1 MRRISIIASRKK
13 QGKFIAA
20 PVVSGNTSIG
30 SVLTVTNGVFVGPTS
45 TYTYQWFLEGSPIA
59 GATSNTY
66 TLPDLSNGI
75 LRCVVKATNSKG
87 SVKST
92 SNFFTIRNSF
102 NFVIKTD
109 NISTG
114 SSTAAQFKLPLVSTG
129 TYNCR
134 VYWGDGTSD
143 TITSWNQAQ
152 TTHTYA
158 TTGTYNVYIAGTI
171 TGLSF
176 NNTGDRLKILS
187 VQWWGPLRPGASTAV
202 FMGCGNLMLDN
213 VRDVLDTT
221 GMTSFYYLFQN
232 CVSLVKV
239 NHINEWNTSGITYM
253 GQVFDSCI
261 NFNDNIGNW
270 NMSNVTTF
278 DRMFAHAGK
287 FNNGGSDSINN
298 WDTANVT
305 FMRYMFG
312 TDGTVPGGTY
322 TSFNQPIG
330 NWNTSK
336 VTNMN
341 AMFYRNTAFNQ
352 DIGTKAVTKNGI
364 TYTAWNTSEV
374 TDMAFMFASNAATGV
389 AVPPSNFNNGGS
401 DSIKNWNTSKAT
413 LINGMFNANPVFN
426 QDIGTKVVTVNG
438 STYTAWDTLNVTNMS
453 FMFNSYL
460 NTSES
465 FGVFNNG
472 GSDSIKNWN
481 TSKVT
486 TLVAFCQRQAF
497 FNQDVGTKVVTV
509 GGNTYTAWNIENVTS
524 LSNAF
529 SCSSIVKAGSF
540 NNGGSDSIRNWNT
553 SKVTTMASLF
563 NCQQSFNQPIGTRVS
578 TINGVTYTA
587 WDTLNVTSMSG
598 MLNGYTT
605 ANTLSG
611 VFNNGGSTA
620 IGNWNTSKVT
630 TISALFQNQP
640 FFNQPINTTS
650 TTVNGVT
657 YNAWDTL
664 NVTNMSNVF
673 GVYRDVGIFNQPVN
687 NWNTSK
693 VTTTNSMFRGQVNFD
708 KTIGTKQVTVGAST
722 YNAWDTLNVT
732 DMAGMFNAS
741 LLNSDAQGVFN
752 NGGNN
757 EIRNLNTSKVTS
769 FFNMFKNQPLF
780 NQNLRKGSVT
790 VGASTYTAWD
800 TLEATNMSYMFFNK
814 TGNTV
819 SHFNQNI
826 GNWNTAKVTDMTA
839 MFYNAAAF
847 NQNLNS
853 WNVSLVTSFNSSTVL
868 NETFADGIG
877 LSTANYDNL
886 LEGWSLRPVL
896 ANKVISFG
904 TTKYSV
910 AAAPERAILTS
921 APNNWTIIDGG
932 QI

>member
-1 MRRISIIASRKK
+1 MRRIISSRKK
-13 QGKFIAA
+13 QGQFIAA

-30 SVLTVTNGVFVGPTS
+30 SVLSVTDGVFDGPTS
-45 TYTYQWFLEGSPIA
+45 TYTYQWFLEGSPIS
-59 GATSNTY
+59 GATANTY
-66 TLPDLSNGI
+66 TLPDISNGI

-129 TYNCR
+129 TYNCT

-143 TITSWNQAQ
+143 TITTWDQAQ

-158 TTGTYNVYIAGTI
+158 TTGTYNVYIAGTV
-171 TGLSF
+171 TGWTF

-187 VQWWGPLRPGASTAV
+187 IGWWGPLRPGDNTAI

-221 GMTSFYYLFQN
+221 GMTSFFRLLHS
-232 CVSLVKV
+232 CTRLVRV
-239 NHINEWNTSGITYM
+239 NRINEWNTSSITNM
-253 GQVFDSCI
+253 FSVFDGNI
-261 NFNDNIGNW
+261 NFDDNISNW
-270 NMSNVTTF
+270 NTSNVTTF
-278 DRMFAHAGK
+278 ELMFVHAAK
-287 FNNGGSDSINN
+287 FNNGGSPDINK
-298 WDTANVT
+298 WDTSNAT
-305 FMRYMFG
+305 SMRFMFG
-312 TDGTVPGGTY
+312 ADGTVPGGTY
-322 TSFNQPIG
+322 TSFNQPIS

-336 VTNMN
+336 VTNMS
-341 AMFYRNTAFNQ
+341 AMFARNTAFNQ
-352 DIGTKAVTKNGI
+352 DIGTKVVTVNGV
-364 TYTAWNTSEV
+364 TYTAWDTLNV
-374 TDMAFMFASNAATGV
+374 TDMSSMFQSAAATGV
-389 AVPPSNFNNGGS
+389 AVPPSKFNNGGS
-401 DSIKNWNTSKAT
+401 DSIKNWNTSKVT
-413 LINGMFNANPVFN
+413 LMNSMFSGNPVFN
-426 QDIGTKVVTVNG
+426 YDIGTKVVTVNG
-438 STYTAWDTLNVTNMS
+438 VTYTAWDTLNVTSMS
-453 FMFNSYL
+453 FMFNSFL
-460 NTSES
+460 NTADS
-465 FGVFNNG
+465 FGIFNNG
-472 GSDSIKNWN
+472 GSNSIKNWN

-529 SCSSIVKAGSF
+529 TSNSSVRAGSF
-540 NNGGSDSIRNWNT
+540 NNGGSDSIKHWNT

-587 WDTLNVTSMSG
+587 WDTLNVTNMSG
-598 MLNGYTT
+598 MLNAYTT

-611 VFNNGGSTA
+611 VFNSGGSSA

-630 TISALFQNQP
+630 TFAAMFQNQP
-640 FFNQPINTTS
+640 LFNRDINTTV
-650 TTVNGVT
+650 TTINGVT
-657 YNAWDTL
+657 YTAWDTL

-673 GVYRDVGIFNQPVN
+673 GVYRNTGIFNQN
-687 NWNTSK
+687 IDNWNTSK
-693 VTTTNSMFRGQVNFD
+693 VTTMQSMFRGQILYD
-708 KTIGTKQVTVGAST
+708 KSVGTKQVTVGAST
-722 YNAWDTLNVT
+722 YTAWDTLNVT
-732 DMAGMFNAS
+732 DMSSMFNAN

-752 NGGNN
+752 NSSFNS
-757 EIRNLNTSKVTS
+757 IRNFNTSKVKT
-769 FFNMFKNQPLF
+769 FLNMFKNQPLF
-780 NQNLRKGSVT
+780 NQNLRTFSVT
-790 VGASTYTAWD
+790 IGASTYNAWD

-814 TGNTV
+814 TGNAV
-819 SHFNQNI
+819 SQFNQNI

-839 MFYNAAAF
+839 MFYNAASF

-853 WNVSLVTSFNSSTVL
+853 WNVSLVTSFNSSTIL

-877 LSTANYDNL
+877 LSTTDYDNL
-886 LEGWSLRPVL
+886 LEGWSSRPVL

-904 TTKYSV
+904 TTKYSA

>member
-1 MRRISIIASRKK
+1 MRRIISSRKK
-13 QGKFIAA
+13 QGQFIAA

-30 SVLTVTNGVFVGPTS
+30 SVLSVTNGVFDGPTS
-45 TYTYQWFLEGSPIA
+45 TYTYQWFLEGSPIS
-59 GATSNTY
+59 GATANTY

-75 LRCVVKATNSKG
+75 LRCVVKATNGRG

-129 TYNCR
+129 TYNCT

-143 TITSWNQAQ
+143 TITTWNQAQ

-158 TTGTYNVYIAGTI
+158 TAGTYNVYVAGTV
-171 TGLSF
+171 TGWTF

-187 VQWWGPLRPGASTAV
+187 VGWWGSLRPGDNTAI

-232 CVSLVKV
+232 CTSLVKV
-239 NHINEWNTSGITYM
+239 NRINEWNTSGITYM
-253 GQVFDSCI
+253 GQAFDSCI

-278 DRMFAHAGK
+278 DRMFSHAGK
-287 FNNGGSDSINN
+287 FNNGGSPDINN

-312 TDGTVPGGTY
+312 TDGSVPGGTY

-341 AMFYRNTAFNQ
+341 AMFTRNTAFNQ
-352 DIGTKAVTKNGI
+352 DIGTKVVIKNGI
-364 TYTAWNTSEV
+364 TYTAWDTLNV
-374 TDMAFMFASNAATGV
+374 TDMGGMFASGSATGV
-389 AVPPSNFNNGGS
+389 ATPPNIFNNGGS
-401 DSIKNWNTSKAT
+401 DSIKNWNTSKVT
-413 LINGMFNANPVFN
+413 LMNSMFSGNPVFN
-426 QDIGTKVVTVNG
+426 QNIGTKVVTVNG
-438 STYTAWDTLNVTNMS
+438 VTYTAWDTLNVTSMS
-453 FMFNSYL
+453 FMFNSFL
-460 NTSES
+460 NTADS
-465 FGVFNNG
+465 FGIFNNG

-486 TLVAFCQRQAF
+486 TLLAFCQRQAF

-509 GGNTYTAWNIENVTS
+509 GSNTYTAWNIENVTS
-524 LSNAF
+524 LSNTF
-529 SCSSIVKAGSF
+529 SCSSTVQAGSF

-553 SKVTTMASLF
+553 SKVTTMSSLF
-563 NCQQSFNQPIGTRVS
+563 NCQQSFNQPIGTRVA
-578 TINGVTYTA
+578 TINGITYTA
-587 WDTLNVTSMSG
+587 WDTLNVTSMLF
-598 MLNGYTT
+598 MLNAYTT

-611 VFNNGGSTA
+611 VFTNGGSPA
-620 IGNWNTSKVT
+620 ISNWNTSKVT
-630 TISALFQNQP
+630 SFAAMFQNQP
-640 FFNQPINTTS
+640 LFDRGINTTVI
-650 TTVNGVT
+650 TINGVT
-657 YNAWDTL
+657 YTAWDTL

-673 GVYRDVGIFNQPVN
+673 GVYRNTGIFNQN
-687 NWNTSK
+687 IDNWNTSK
-693 VTTTNSMFRGQVNFD
+693 VTTMQSMFRGQILFD
-708 KTIGTKQVTVGAST
+708 KAIGTKQVTVGGST
-722 YNAWDTLNVT
+722 YKAWDTLNVT
-732 DMAGMFNAS
+732 DMSGMFNAN

-752 NGGNN
+752 NSSFNS
-757 EIRNLNTSKVTS
+757 IKYFNTSKVTT
-769 FFNMFKNQPLF
+769 FLNMFKNQPLF
-780 NQNLRKGSVT
+780 NQNLRTVSVT
-790 VGASTYTAWD
+790 VGGSTYTAWN
-800 TLEATNMSYMFFNK
+800 TLEATNMSGMFFNK
-814 TGNTV
+814 TGNAV
-819 SHFNQNI
+819 SQFNQNI

-839 MFYNAAAF
+839 MFYNAASF

-853 WNVSLVTSFNSSTVL
+853 WNVSFVTAFNSPTAL
-868 NETFADGIG
+868 AETFADGAG
-877 LSTANYDNL
+877 LSTVNYDNL

-896 ANKVISFG
+896 ANKTISFG
-904 TTKYSV
+904 TTKYS
-910 AAAPERAILTS
+910 AAAALERAILTS
-921 APNNWTIIDGG
+921 PPNNWTIIDGG
-932 QI
+932 QL